1 MLQSNYLLHYNV
13 KSSFILDTPPRLVKH
28 CTYMFIIRLN
38 ANGWSLKLSVY
49 KPLLTVYRSKI
60 SNMAVWQ
67 TLCHYTLF
75 LTQVVHRDLAARNVL
90 VGDNKVCK
98 ISDFGLARG
107 LEGDVYMRKA
117 KVILTSPWISLKTF
131 L

>member
-13 KSSFILDTPPRLVKH
+13 KSSFILDTPPCLVKH

-38 ANGWSLKLSVY
+38 ANGWSLKLSVF

-75 LTQVVHRDLAARNVL
+75 PSQVVHRDLAARNVL

-117 KVILTSPWISLKTF
+117 KVILTSLWISLKTF